1 MYEWRQGKVARAG
14 LQSDSGFRKLF
25 VERTFEGPD
34 FLLSLEVHDLSAVEQ
49 RGKLNE
55 NHPRLE
61 RISRRLA
68 VLLRRIILA
77 TMLLLGGTS
86 ALAKDIALIANKGS
100 SVSAITLPELVKL
113 CKAQTNRWPD
123 GKSVTLIMRD
133 PASPEM
139 KVVLEKIYAMDSGS
153 VNELVATANHGRLNH
168 PAIIVVSSDDEL
180 VRKVAATPGSVGLVD
195 VYAINSSVD
204 VMKIGGKV
212 PFEPG
217 YPLHG
222 N

>member
-1 MYEWRQGKVARAG
+1 MLQRRVLIVLMLG
-14 LQSDSGFRKLF
+14 LSG
-25 VERTFEGPD
+25 
-34 FLLSLEVHDLSAVEQ
+34 A
-49 RGKLNE
+49 
-55 NHPRLE
+55 
-61 RISRRLA
+61 LA
-68 VLLRRIILA
+68 Q
-77 TMLLLGGTS
+77 
-86 ALAKDIALIANKGS
+86 AKDIALITNKAS
-100 SVSAITLPELVKL
+100 SVTSVTLAELVKL

-123 GKSVTLIMRD
+123 GKSVTLIVRD

-139 KVVLEKIYAMDSGS
+139 KMVVERIYSMTPEATS
-153 VNELVATANHGRLNH
+153 ELIATANHGRMNH
-168 PAIIVVSSDDEL
+168 PAIVVVSSDDEL
-180 VRKVAATPGSVGLVD
+180 VRKVASTPGAVGLVD